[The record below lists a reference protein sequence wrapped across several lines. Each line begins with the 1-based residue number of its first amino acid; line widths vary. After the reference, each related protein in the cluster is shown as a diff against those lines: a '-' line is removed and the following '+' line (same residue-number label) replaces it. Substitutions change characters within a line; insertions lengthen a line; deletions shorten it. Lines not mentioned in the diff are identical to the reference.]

1 MVRMIGGP
9 QGPGRCLRCLRR
21 SAEGTGYRPPTRG
34 GVVGFCFVNFWPS
47 SGIAQGTIRRGGA
60 CCKRTGTCEG
70 WPPGP
75 RKVWQMLWA
84 FGRGHGVSIPHQ
96 RRGNWPLFRQ
106 LLILWVYRPGHKRR
120 GRRLLQTDL
129 VRVRGVPK
137 AERCGRCFRHSA
149 EGTCRRSRTRGG
161 VIGPYLG

>member
-47 SGIAQGTIRRGGA
+47 SGLAHGTIRRGGA

-120 GRRLLQTDL
+120 GGGCFKPTWYVCGWSPGPRKVRQMLQAFS
-129 VRVRGVPK
+129 GGNVPSIP
-137 AERCGRCFRHSA
+137 H
-149 EGTCRRSRTRGG
+149 
-161 VIGPYLG
+161 